1 MSFLDELKKYENF
14 DFENYFDTV
23 TSDDVKKS
31 IGKEKPGAFDM
42 LNLLSPA
49 AENFLEQMARRS
61 HSITMQYFGGTNS
74 LYIPLYIS
82 NFCSNG
88 CIYCGFSASNK
99 IPRKILSPEEIENE
113 ALSIKKT
120 GIKHLLVLTGEAEE
134 KAGFD
139 YVKPAIELLSKHFPS
154 ISVEMF
160 PMSTEQYTDLKKC
173 GVDGLTVYQE
183 VYDRKIYDQVHPT
196 GRKTDYNWRLE
207 CPERG
212 AKAGLR
218 LVNIGALYGLGDVR
232 KEAFFNAL
240 HAKYL
245 DDKYPDTEIAVSFPR
260 INHSE
265 GNFTPR
271 YRLSDKVFVQFL
283 TAFRIFLPRVGINV
297 STREKAEFRDNLLP
311 LGITRMSAGSRTVV
325 GGYAEEQLSEVP
337 QFDIS
342 DSRTV
347 PETVSMIKQKGFQ
360 PVLKD
365 WELIK

>member
-1 MSFLDELKKYENF
+1 MSFLHELEKYESF
-14 DFENYFDTV
+14 DFAEYFESV
-23 TSDDVKKS
+23 TSEDVEKS
-31 IGKEKPGAFDM
+31 IGKEKPGVYDI
-42 LNLLSPA
+42 LNMLSPA
-49 AENFLEQMARRS
+49 AEMYIEQMAERS
-61 HSITMQYFGGTNS
+61 HSLTLQYFGGTIS

-82 NFCSNG
+82 NYCSNG
-88 CIYCGFSASNK
+88 CIYCGFSSINR
-99 IPRKILSPEEIENE
+99 IPRKMLTLDEIETE
-113 ALSIKKT
+113 AMSIKKT
-120 GIKHLLVLTGEAEE
+120 GIKHLLVLTGEAEDR
-134 KAGFD
+134 AGFE

-160 PMSTEQYTDLKKC
+160 PMSTEQYADLKKT

-183 VYDRKIYDQVHPT
+183 VYDRTIYKQVHPS
-196 GRKTDYNWRLE
+196 GKKSDYKWRID

-232 KEAFFNAL
+232 TEAFLNAL

-260 INHSE
+260 ITHSE
-265 GNFTPR
+265 GNFKPK
-271 YRLSDKVFVQFL
+271 YKLSDRTFVQFL
-283 TAFRIFLPRVGINV
+283 TAFRIFLPRVGLNV
-297 STREKAEFRDNLLP
+297 STRENAEFRDNLLP
-311 LGITRMSAGSRTVV
+311 LGITRMSAGSKTSV
-325 GGYAEEQLSEVP
+325 GGYAEPEKSDIP

-342 DSRTV
+342 DNRNVLDIISV
-347 PETVSMIKQKGFQ
+347 IKQKGFQ

>member
-1 MSFLDELKKYENF
+1 MSFLHELEKYENF
-14 DFENYFDTV
+14 DFEEYFRKV
-23 TSDDVKKS
+23 TAEDVKKS
-31 IGKEKPGAFDM
+31 LAKEKPGANDL

-49 AENFLEQMARRS
+49 AEGFLEEMAKRS
-61 HSITMQYFGGTNS
+61 HEITMQYFGGTIS

-88 CIYCGFSASNK
+88 CVYCGFSAVNR
-99 IPRKILSPEEIENE
+99 IPRKMLSLEEIETE

-139 YVKPAIELLSKHFPS
+139 YVKPAIELLSKYFPS
-154 ISVEMF
+154 ISIEMF
-160 PMSTEQYTDLKKC
+160 PMTTEQYAELKKS

-183 VYDRKIYDQVHPT
+183 VYDRTIYAQVHPT
-196 GRKTDYNWRLE
+196 GRKSDYDWRLE

-212 AKAGLR
+212 AKAGFR
-218 LVNIGALYGLGDVR
+218 LINIGALYGLGDVR
-232 KEAFFNAL
+232 KEAFLNAM

-265 GNFTPR
+265 GNFKPQH
-271 YRLSDKVFVQFL
+271 RLSDRTFVQFL
-283 TAFRIFLPRVGINV
+283 TAFRIFLPRVGLNV
-297 STREKAEFRDNLLP
+297 STREKADFRDNLLP
-311 LGITRMSAGSRTVV
+311 LGITRMSAGSKTVV
-325 GGYAEEQLSEVP
+325 GGYSDSEISEIP

-342 DSRTV
+342 DNRSVT
-347 PETVSMIKQKGFQ
+347 ETISMIRQKGFQ

-365 WELIK
+365 WEMIK

>member
-1 MSFLDELKKYENF
+1 MSFLHELEKYENF
-14 DFENYFDTV
+14 DFEEYFKSV
-23 TSDDVKKS
+23 TAEDVKKS
-31 IGKEKPGAFDM
+31 IGKEKPGAYDM

-49 AENFLEQMARRS
+49 AEEFLEEMAKRS
-61 HSITMQYFGGTNS
+61 HSLTMQYFGGTIS

-82 NFCSNG
+82 NYCSNG
-88 CIYCGFSASNK
+88 CIYCGFSAGNK
-99 IPRKILSPEEIENE
+99 IPRKMLSLDEIETE

-160 PMSTEQYTDLKKC
+160 PMSTEQYAKLKRS

-183 VYDRKIYDQVHPT
+183 VYDRKIYALVHPV
-196 GRKTDYNWRLE
+196 GRKSDYNWRLE

-212 AKAGLR
+212 AKAGFR

-232 KEAFFNAL
+232 KEAFFNAV

-260 INHSE
+260 ITHSE
-265 GNFTPR
+265 GNFKPQHE
-271 YRLSDKVFVQFL
+271 LSDRTFVQLL
-283 TAFRIFLPRVGINV
+283 TAFRIFLPRVGLNV
-297 STREKAEFRDNLLP
+297 STREKAEFRNNILP
-311 LGITRMSAGSRTVV
+311 LGITRMSAGSKTIV
-325 GGYAEEQLSEVP
+325 GGYAGSEKGNTP

-342 DSRTV
+342 DSRST
-347 PETVSMIKQKGFQ
+347 EDIIISIKEKGFQ